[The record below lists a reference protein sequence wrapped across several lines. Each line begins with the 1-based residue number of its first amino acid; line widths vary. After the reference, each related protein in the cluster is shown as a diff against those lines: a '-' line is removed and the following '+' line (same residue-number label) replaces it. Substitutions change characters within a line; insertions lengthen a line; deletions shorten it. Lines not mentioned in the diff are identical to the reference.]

1 MILSTCCCNS
11 LLQHHCAEQK
21 LCSLNRCSTGAIAF
35 ATKCLKSPVRFWW
48 IYNEVYFLIRKA
60 SIVLILFL
68 SFVLLALAKIPLS
81 MTFILCPGSAKNF
94 GSGISRGSFALFP
107 SCCMFARIVVSSSVT
122 IWLICAFFVV
132 DVWISQSMAK
142 ANAHS
147 IDPDDPV

>member
-68 SFVLLALAKIPLS
+68 SFVCFSRSSRCKRSSCGSGLWNSWKTSSLSSLLTSFSFFFRFVLAKILKIKKKY
-81 MTFILCPGSAKNF
+81 TK
-94 GSGISRGSFALFP
+94 
-107 SCCMFARIVVSSSVT
+107 IV
-122 IWLICAFFVV
+122 
-132 DVWISQSMAK
+132 
-142 ANAHS
+142 
-147 IDPDDPV
+147 